1 MGKVEKRR
9 MDWGRHPD
17 TKACPPT
24 PSRLFPVPPG
34 REVWYGCFCS
44 QNQLYTMSVTA
55 SVVSPRLPPWAS
67 PCRPH
72 MNIATATR
80 SSSSSACEIKLFWN
94 NFDIISVFC
103 FTRNR
108 VWNWNEIISAAER
121 VPTLFQNRFSDIERV
136 GKCLRATIS
145 LRNNFEIISFF
156 RVSAALLLLVVRQ
169 QLVVYVQR
177 C

>member
-1 MGKVEKRR
+1 MNRWWMGKVEKRR

-103 FTRNR
+103 SHVTAS
-108 VWNWNEIISAAER
+108 ETETKLSQPLKE
-121 VPTLFQNRFSDIERV
+121 
-136 GKCLRATIS
+136 
-145 LRNNFEIISFF
+145 F
-156 RVSAALLLLVVRQ
+156 RHYFKIVSATSNALEN
-169 QLVVYVQR
+169 VYELQ
-177 C
+177 